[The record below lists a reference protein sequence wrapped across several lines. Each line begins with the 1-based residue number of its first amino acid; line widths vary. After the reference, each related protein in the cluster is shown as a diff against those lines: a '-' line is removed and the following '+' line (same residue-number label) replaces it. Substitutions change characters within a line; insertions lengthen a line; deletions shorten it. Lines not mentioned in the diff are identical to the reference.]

1 MLLSINVSD
10 KTLGNKQL
18 FSDLQFSVEAG
29 QKIAIIGRN
38 GVGKTTLFGMLTG
51 EDTDFT
57 GSILRG
63 PKTRIVSTA
72 QEHHDIGDQSVL
84 NYIVQRLPDYAR
96 LKHIIDTYPDTMG
109 ENMGKIQTYT
119 NALTHFSSLGYYTIE
134 DAIVRTLENYQ
145 ITTDMALGPL
155 KNLSGGQKRFVE
167 LARVEHAAADLA
179 LIDEPTNHMDYAA
192 KAAFIDW
199 LQGVQYSVVVI
210 SHDRD
215 VLQCVDKII
224 EIIDGKARVFKGN
237 YQAYLKQNTTA
248 TTAAMHDYEVNLQ
261 TLANLQKQILYARAR
276 KPGWS
281 GKGEKNPYEVM
292 ERRLQ
297 KQYDALEATTIKPS
311 FWIDRESADS
321 LKPKTQDTYQKYKAK
336 NIKLHKNDVS
346 EQSRELLHVEDVQLS
361 YGQTPLFTA
370 VNLRLQH
377 GERAQLVGRNGAGKT
392 TLVKAIMAA
401 ANGKKPATLCGGK
414 ITCSPKLRLSVYE
427 QEVGPELLSL
437 PLAGAIEHIY
447 DQFGVATTPQTRMRI
462 MSDYLFDPID
472 DARLLVSDLSGGQ
485 KARLQLIK
493 LLANNPNM
501 LILDEPT
508 NHLDLPSIEELEHAL
523 ANYHG
528 ALLYVSHDSYFAK
541 NMGGEQLQ
549 IKAQ

>member
-1 MLLSINVSD
+1 MLLSVNISD

-18 FSDLQFSVEAG
+18 FNDLQFSVESG

-84 NYIVQRLPDYAR
+84 DYILRRLPDYAR
-96 LKHIIDTYPDTMG
+96 LKHIIDTYPGTMG
-109 ENMGKIQTYT
+109 DNMGKIQTYT
-119 NALTHFSSLGYYTIE
+119 NALSHFSSQGYYTIE
-134 DAIVRTLENYQ
+134 DAIVRTLKSYQ
-145 ITTDMALGPL
+145 ISADMALSPL

-167 LARVEHAAADLA
+167 LARVEHASADLA

-192 KAAFIDW
+192 KAAFIEW
-199 LQGVQYSVVVI
+199 LQSVRYSVVVI

-261 TLANLQKQILYARAR
+261 TLANLHKQIMYARAR
-276 KPGWS
+276 KPGWN

-297 KQYDALEATTIKPS
+297 KQYDTLEAVTIKPS

-321 LKPKTQDTYQKYKAK
+321 LKPKAQNNYQKYKAK
-336 NIKLHKNDVS
+336 NIKLHKNEVS
-346 EQSRELLHVEDVQLS
+346 EQSRELLHLEDVQLS
-361 YGQTPLFTA
+361 YGDTPLFTA

-401 ANGKKPATLCGGK
+401 ANGKKPATLFAGK

-437 PLAGAIEHIY
+437 SLADAIEHIY
-447 DQFGVATTPQTRMRI
+447 DQFGAVTTPQTRMRI

-541 NMGGEQLQ
+541 NMGGEQLR
-549 IKAQ
+549 IKSK